1 MSELDLRD
9 EVYPHIAPE
18 FYVWLLYQSEVRDES
33 FQVEGIGPVELYLQ
47 DRLSFT
53 STDGEN
59 ARAVITGQDAP
70 NSAETKAALITGK
83 ILSDVK
89 VILKL
94 PACSYMLTLKG
105 DLCDISS
112 LKQVNEDA
120 DAEPEVIEEDDT
132 FDAFLLLRM
141 KEYEDIVLIL
151 ETLFRTFAEQRASED
166 WHTTTLQEMRRWVH
180 DEE

>member
-1 MSELDLRD
+1 MSDTDLRD

-18 FYVWLLYQSEVRDES
+18 FYVWLLYQSEVQDES

-53 STDGEN
+53 SSDGEN
-59 ARAVITGQDAP
+59 ARAVITGEDAP

-94 PACSYMLTLKG
+94 PASSYMLTLKG

-112 LKQVNEDA
+112 LKRVNEDA
-120 DAEPEVIEEDDT
+120 DAPADVIEEDDSL
-132 FDAFLLLRM
+132 DAFLLLRM
-141 KEYEDIVLIL
+141 REYEDIVRIL
-151 ETLFRTFAEQRASED
+151 ETLFRAFVAERASDD

-180 DEE
+180 EDD